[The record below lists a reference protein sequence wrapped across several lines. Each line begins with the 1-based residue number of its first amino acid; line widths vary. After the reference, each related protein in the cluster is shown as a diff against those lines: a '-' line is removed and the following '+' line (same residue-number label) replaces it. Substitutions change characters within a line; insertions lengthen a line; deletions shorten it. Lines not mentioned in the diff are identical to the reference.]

1 MSDTSADTRVGLGAS
16 ARQAQAQ
23 AMETCC
29 PVIELRQYV
38 MKPGRR
44 DDLIALFEEHFIE
57 GQETYGMRIIGQFR
71 NRNQP
76 DQFVWMR
83 GFADMEARRKALE
96 GFYGG
101 PIWKE
106 HRTVANDTMIDSS
119 NVLLLKPARAASGL
133 RLDPADRPTM
143 DAKGPAGG
151 VIIATI
157 DSFDAPVDAK
167 FVDFFETDIAPALRG
182 AGATLLGHFV
192 TEPSENTFPQLPVRE
207 GEHVFVWLAS
217 FAADAAYAA
226 HQIVLTKSQAWIK
239 SLVPALKVWLSKPAE
254 VLELAPSR
262 RSLLRHRSAQE
273 SADAAPQ

>member
-1 MSDTSADTRVGLGAS
+1 MTVARPLGLCISREGARSMSNTSAGLG

-23 AMETCC
+23 AGEMCC
-29 PVIELRQYV
+29 PITELRQYT

-57 GQETYGMRIIGQFR
+57 GQEAEGMRIIGQFR
-71 NRNQP
+71 NRNHP

-83 GFADMEARRKALE
+83 GFADMEARRNALE

-143 DAKGPAGG
+143 DAEGPARGG
-151 VIIATI
+151 LIATI
-157 DSFDAPVDAK
+157 HSFYV
-167 FVDFFETDIAPALRG
+167 
-182 AGATLLGHFV
+182 
-192 TEPSENTFPQLPVRE
+192 
-207 GEHVFVWLAS
+207 
-217 FAADAAYAA
+217 
-226 HQIVLTKSQAWIK
+226 
-239 SLVPALKVWLSKPAE
+239 
-254 VLELAPSR
+254 
-262 RSLLRHRSAQE
+262 
-273 SADAAPQ
+273 